1 MNITVVV
8 MLFLL
13 AVLAYV
19 VVLLVGIASIHKAK
33 LESKKILEDA
43 LEEKKRIIDLARKE
57 GEEIRSRAIVESK
70 EEANKYREEIEKD
83 LRNIRRDLQLLE
95 RKLLSREENVERKES
110 YLQRKE
116 RELTIKER
124 EINELQKR
132 LDEDRNR
139 LSQELEE
146 VARMSEEEA
155 KNLLI
160 ENMRKEAEIAS
171 LNLTKKIEEE
181 YNQKAI
187 EKARR
192 VIVDTIQRIALDV
205 VNETAISSV
214 QLQNDA
220 MKGRIIGREG
230 RNIRAFETITGVD
243 LIIDDTPGVVVLSS
257 FDPVRREIARRV
269 LMKLVDD
276 GRIHPTTIEE
286 IYEKVKNE
294 FDEEVYG
301 IGEKTYNE
309 LGLQPMSSEEYKY
322 VGRMKFKVSYS
333 QNVLSHSIETAMI
346 ASGIAEELGMDSG
359 TIINVKKA
367 GLLHDV
373 GKVSLDVSEGGHA
386 IVGAK
391 LAEKWGYSDRIVNAI
406 AAHHGEVEPMFVESS
421 LIMIADAIS
430 AARPG
435 ARKEDMENYIR
446 RLENLEKIALSFSNI
461 EKAYAIQAGRELRVF
476 IDSMKVSDE
485 EAKIIAKEIAKKI
498 DEEVNFPGQIKV
510 TLIRETRIVETVR

>member
-132 LDEDRNR
+132 LDEDRNK
-139 LSQELEE
+139 LSQKLEE

-192 VIVDTIQRIALDV
+192 VIVDAIQRIALDV

-214 QLQNDA
+214 QLPNDA

-243 LIIDDTPGVVVLSS
+243 LIIDDTPGVVILSS
-257 FDPVRREIARRV
+257 FDPVRREIARRA
-269 LMKLVDD
+269 LMRLVDD

-301 IGEKTYNE
+301 IGEETYNE

-346 ASGIAEELGMDSG
+346 ASRIAEELGMDSG

-406 AAHHGEVEPMFVESS
+406 SAHHGEVEPMFVESS

-476 IDSMKVSDE
+476 VDSMKVSDE